1 MMRAQGCCG
10 IEERGRCFDHQS
22 AISRDTVGPGGGSL
36 RTDSTKKLFAILLY
50 IIYNAQCSRDELVII
65 FWGNI
70 GEESARQNLRNAIY
84 RLKKLL
90 GQEMLMVDHQKVSLG
105 KEVSVLR
112 DTDGL
117 VADDGNLQILE
128 LEDTVFLNKL
138 YLRGTPEFDK
148 WVLSTRAAYEKIIA
162 ARLESNMRE
171 LLRTGNPSVE
181 VYAQK
186 LLSIFPYHEEAVRA
200 LIQHY
205 TSYGLYSDA
214 IRVYTRLVD
223 ALKTDLG
230 LQPEA
235 STQEA

>member
-65 FWGNI
+65 FWGKI

-90 GQEMLMVDHQKVSLG
+90 GQELLMVDHQKVSLG

-148 WVLSTRAAYEKIIA
+148 WVLSTRATYEKIIA

-186 LLSIFPYHEEAVRA
+186 LLSIFPYHEEAVR
-200 LIQHY
+200 H
-205 TSYGLYSDA
+205 
-214 IRVYTRLVD
+214 
-223 ALKTDLG
+223 
-230 LQPEA
+230 
-235 STQEA
+235 